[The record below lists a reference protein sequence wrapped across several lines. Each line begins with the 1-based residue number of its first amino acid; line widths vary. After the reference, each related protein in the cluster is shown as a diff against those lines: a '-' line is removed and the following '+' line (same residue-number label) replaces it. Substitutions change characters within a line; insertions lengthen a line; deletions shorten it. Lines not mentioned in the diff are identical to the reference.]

1 MLASIFW
8 VIIDRQKSF
17 LFATFSRVSNCQ
29 RTRKGLA
36 EYPDAPATQTI
47 ESVFGL
53 AARRTKAS
61 RSANW
66 SGPRR

>member
-1 MLASIFW
+1 MLTKY
-8 VIIDRQKSF
+8 VI
-17 LFATFSRVSNCQ
+17 
-29 RTRKGLA
+29 
-36 EYPDAPATQTI
+36 I

>member
-1 MLASIFW
+1 MTLSRPHAADAVARIHA
-8 VIIDRQKSF
+8 IAPRDRSHGV
-17 LFATFSRVSNCQ
+17 LPER
-29 RTRKGLA
+29 
-36 EYPDAPATQTI
+36 EYLII

>member
-1 MLASIFW
+1 MKYW
-8 VIIDRQKSF
+8 K
-17 LFATFSRVSNCQ
+17 LFAHPYAFGREDMPAVSSQMELTKVARDLLFS
-29 RTRKGLA
+29 L
-36 EYPDAPATQTI
+36 TI

-66 SGPRR
+66 WGPRR